1 MVSIDIPF
9 YIAHSPRVKG
19 LSESASLL
27 SWTGPIDGYYNV
39 EMGING
45 VKAIPFSF
53 PASHLDKIATEDA
66 LGQYLERQART
77 LIDRYGDARNPK
89 PEAIISE
96 AEQLVYQQVT
106 GG

>member
-1 MVSIDIPF
+1 M
-9 YIAHSPRVKG
+9 KG

-27 SWTGPIDGYYNV
+27 RWEGPLEGYFSV

-45 VKAIPFSF
+45 VKAVPFSF
-53 PASHLDKIATEDA
+53 PASHLEKMKDEEA

-77 LIDRYGDARNPK
+77 MIDRYGDARNPK
-89 PEAIISE
+89 PEVIINE
-96 AEQLVYQQVT
+96 AEQLAYNEIH

>member
-1 MVSIDIPF
+1 M
-9 YIAHSPRVKG
+9 KG

-27 SWTGPIDGYYNV
+27 SWNGPIDGYYHI

-45 VKAIPFSF
+45 IKAIPFSF
-53 PASHLDKIATEDA
+53 PASHLDKMADEEA

-89 PEAIISE
+89 PDAIVTE
-96 AEQLVYQQVT
+96 AEQLAYQEVY